1 MTKTMM
7 MRVAVY
13 YNNRD
18 VRLEERPIP
27 QIGPGELLVK
37 VEACGLCGGDTM
49 EWYLLH
55 KAPIIL
61 GHEPTGTV
69 VEVGKG
75 VKKFKEGD
83 RVYVH
88 HHVGCMACHY
98 CQCGDF
104 TMCEHFTQVHIEPGG
119 FAEYFRVPAELVR
132 LDTHRLPDHVSFEE
146 GTLIEPLACVL
157 KGIKV
162 AGIQP
167 GDSVAVIGTGLMG
180 LAFIQFARMWGAA
193 KIIAFDFSQWRLE
206 KARRLGADHTINPK
220 TEDGKARL
228 LELNH
233 GRGADS
239 VIVTPNQLAP
249 VEFGLSLA
257 GKGATVQVFAPPP
270 PDTELKL
277 NLNDFFFRQLTLTT
291 TYSTTHIETRQV
303 LDFLTSGRIAT
314 QELITHR
321 FGLDRVADAI
331 QLLQQAG
338 ESLKIVIASTL
349 TAE

>member
-1 MTKTMM
+1 MM
-7 MRVAVY
+7 KVAVY

-69 VEVGKG
+69 VEVGEG

-88 HHVGCMACHY
+88 HHVGCMACHC
-98 CQCGDF
+98 CQRGDF

-167 GDSVAVIGTGLMG
+167 GDTVAVVGCGCTGLG
-180 LAFIQFARMWGAA
+180 FVQLARVWGAA
-193 KIIAFDFSQWRLE
+193 KVLALDFNDWRLR
-206 KARRLGADHTINPK
+206 KALEFGADEVINPS
-220 TEDGKARL
+220 TEDALGKLYA
-228 LELNH
+228 LND

-239 VIVTPNQLAP
+239 VIVTPNGTKPLQ
-249 VEFGLSLA
+249 FGLSLA
-257 GKGATVQVFAPPP
+257 GKGATVLMFAPPG
-270 PDTELKL
+270 PDAEISIKPNGL
-277 NLNDFFFRQLTLTT
+277 FFREITLST
-291 TYSTTHIETRQV
+291 TYSCTHVETTRALRFIAG
-303 LDFLTSGRIAT
+303 GRIKAK
-314 QELITHR
+314 EMITHR
-321 FGLDRVADAI
+321 FGLDDVVKAI
-331 QLLQQAG
+331 QLFLYAG
-338 ESLKIVIASTL
+338 ESVKSVIIPTM
-349 TAE
+349 TRR